1 MCLRKGEID
10 MEKEITGGLQAMH
23 FVKAFVMSALI
34 TAVLLVICAF
44 LLLKTELPE
53 QTLGIILA
61 AVDALAVFTGGVYL
75 GKKAG
80 HQKFL
85 WGLIFGILYFMVY
98 LLLSFLIGGPKLQ
111 MQSVLKSLLVMA
123 AGGMI
128 GGMVS

>member
-1 MCLRKGEID
+1 

-34 TAVLLVICAF
+34 TAVLLLICAF

>member
-1 MCLRKGEID
+1 

-34 TAVLLVICAF
+34 TAVLLLICAF
-44 LLLKTELPE
+44 LLLNTELPE

>member
-1 MCLRKGEID
+1 

-34 TAVLLVICAF
+34 TAVLLLICAF

-128 GGMVS
+128 GGIVS

>member
-1 MCLRKGEID
+1 

-34 TAVLLVICAF
+34 TAVLLLICAF

-111 MQSVLKSLLVMA
+111 VQSILKSLLVMA

>member
-1 MCLRKGEID
+1 
-10 MEKEITGGLQAMH
+10 MEKEIPGGLQAMH

-34 TAVLLVICAF
+34 TAVLLLICAF

-111 MQSVLKSLLVMA
+111 VQSILKSLLVMA

>member
-1 MCLRKGEID
+1 

-34 TAVLLVICAF
+34 TAVLLLICAF

-98 LLLSFLIGGPKLQ
+98 LLLSFLIGGP
-111 MQSVLKSLLVMA
+111 
-123 AGGMI
+123 
-128 GGMVS
+128 

>member
-1 MCLRKGEID
+1 

-34 TAVLLVICAF
+34 TAVLLFICAF